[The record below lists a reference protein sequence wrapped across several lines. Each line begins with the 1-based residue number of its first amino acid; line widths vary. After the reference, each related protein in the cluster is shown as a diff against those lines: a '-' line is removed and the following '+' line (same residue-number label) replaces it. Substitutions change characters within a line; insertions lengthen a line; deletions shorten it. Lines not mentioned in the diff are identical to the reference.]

1 MTPHRHL
8 RLRKIGCTDNC
19 ECDDDNDDEHILEET
34 IKYTRKRVE
43 FTKEILINY

>member
-8 RLRKIGCTDNC
+8 RKSGCTENC
-19 ECDDDNDDEHILEET
+19 ECDDDDEDDEHILEET

-43 FTKEILINY
+43 LNSQRKY